1 MVNIM
6 AIVLQMWLETVDLGI
21 NLQVKAIKEISKTNR
36 ATISRMDF
44 FLRAQAFS
52 FTRVSTNCMMVF
64 NEMLSFNIQTIF
76 AEAKIQK
83 IIYACLP
90 N

>member
-1 MVNIM
+1 M

-21 NLQVKAIKEISKTNR
+21 NLRVKVIKEISKTNR
-36 ATISRMDF
+36 GRISRMDF
-44 FLRAQAFS
+44 FLRAQTFS
-52 FTRVSTNCMMVF
+52 FIRVSANFITVF

-76 AEAKIQK
+76 AEAKIQN
-83 IIYACLP
+83 IIDACLP